1 MVRGARGG
9 EDANVDPHRAAASR
23 RENVA
28 RRSVTIDSTKTGVG
42 RCPGTFGELL
52 QGALPAGGRE
62 FLVTLPI
69 TEGSTARFVATRGLE
84 GVRVSPPHKE
94 KSRRLAEELMRLRN
108 LEAGGELRIESGLQ
122 EGKGCASSSADMV
135 ATARAIGSAFGI
147 HISRPTLARI
157 MSAIEPSDGVMY
169 EGIVS
174 FHQREGTLLGRLG
187 TLPPLTIVALDEG
200 GRAETT
206 ELCEQRGGHSAGRL
220 AEYERL
226 LLDLERAV
234 KRRHLP
240 SVGDVA
246 TRSAVLNQD
255 VLPKEYLR
263 LFLDL
268 RARYGTLGVVATHS
282 GTCLGLL
289 LDPGSPRYP
298 EVVPELVDELR
309 ACRGAGVRIYLTHDF
324 GPRRLGAWQT
334 APDRPYGGPW
344 RPAQMGAECLRG

>member
-1 MVRGARGG
+1 MGSPR
-9 EDANVDPHRAAASR
+9 
-23 RENVA
+23 
-28 RRSVTIDSTKTGVG
+28 TGIG

-52 QGALPAGGRE
+52 QGALPIERRE

-69 TEGSTARFVATRGLE
+69 THGSTAEFTAVHGSK
-84 GVRVSPPHKE
+84 GVRVSPSYKE
-94 KSRRLAEELMRLRN
+94 KSRRLAEELMRLYD
-108 LEAGGELRIESGLQ
+108 LEAGGELHIESELH

-135 ATARAIGSAFGI
+135 ATARAIQSAFGI
-147 HISRPTLARI
+147 RVPRHSLARI

-174 FHQREGTLLGRLG
+174 FHQREGIVHRSLG
-187 TLPPLTIVALDEG
+187 TLPSLTIVALDEG
-200 GRAETT
+200 GQAETT
-206 ELCEQRGGHSAGRL
+206 ELCRGRGLYSASRL

-255 VLPKEYLR
+255 ELPKEHLE

-268 RARYGTLGVVATHS
+268 RARYDALGVVATHS

-289 LDPGSPRYP
+289 LDPGSLRHPD
-298 EVVPELVDELR
+298 VLPELVGDLLAHHR
-309 ACRGAGVRIYLTHDF
+309 LGVRVYRTYDF
-324 GPRRLGAWQT
+324 EHRNYR
-334 APDRPYGGPW
+334 
-344 RPAQMGAECLRG
+344 